1 MNPMRTH
8 APRRMLA
15 VLAIAAALST
25 AAGAE
30 NEPLPDW
37 IIDRPIAFG
46 EERVALMKAYAADHY
61 GMDGITIVP
70 RMIVIHWTGG
80 SSLEAAWKNFNRAKL
95 AGRPFLQKYG
105 KVNVSA
111 HYLVG
116 RDGKV
121 NKLMPDT
128 MMARHAIGLNH
139 CSLGVENVG
148 QDNLTKKQLL
158 ADANLVEYLAGRHD
172 TIGYLIGHYEYRTF
186 EGTSLFIEKYDAYRN
201 KKKDPGKDFMG
212 KLRKRLEAL
221 GVNLLGPPAP

>member
-1 MNPMRTH
+1 MTTP
-8 APRRMLA
+8 PRRMLA
-15 VLAIAAALST
+15 VLAIAAALS
-25 AAGAE
+25 AAPVGSE
-30 NEPLPDW
+30 ETLPDW

-46 EERVALMKAYAADHY
+46 EERVELMKAYAADHY

-95 AGRPFLQKYG
+95 TGRPFLQKYG

-116 RDGKV
+116 RNGKV
-121 NKLMPDT
+121 TKLMPDT

-139 CSLGVENVG
+139 CSIGIENVG
-148 QDNLTKKQLL
+148 QGNLTKKQLL
-158 ADANLVEYLAGRHD
+158 ANTKLVEYLAGRYD
-172 TIGYLIGHYEYRTF
+172 TIGYLIGHYEYRKF

-212 KLRKRLEAL
+212 KLRKQLEAR
-221 GVNLLGPPAP
+221 GVNLLGPPTP